1 MNELTA
7 KLTEQIKNTGAI
19 TFYEFM
25 QTALYHK
32 NLGYYFNDKEK
43 IGVRGDY
50 YTSANVDASFGAL
63 LAKECLR
70 LYKQLDSNS
79 QKINILEIGAGTG
92 QLAFD
97 IIYSLITENNF
108 PQNNIQYTVCEI
120 SPTMQTLQK
129 EKLVPFLGQ
138 VKWLN
143 YNELQE
149 NPQTAIIIANEV
161 VDAFAVHKVQFSK
174 GKLEELYL
182 NSDGESLKPFWQKAK
197 TAELEEYLRKLKI
210 ELIENQIIEINLDAV
225 KWLKT
230 LVNSLV
236 EGFIITI
243 DYGDLSDHLYSPENL
258 TGTIKCFSKHKLNT
272 QVFENIGEQDIT
284 SDVNFSALIYYGQEF
299 GLENLVFTR
308 QADFLIKL
316 GLLERLEQLITQD
329 PDSFKSLKT
338 RLALKNFF
346 IPGGISDHF
355 KVLVQKKSKEI
366 KYKLQK

>member
-1 MNELTA
+1 MNELKTIIID
-7 KLTEQIKNTGAI
+7 QIKSAGAI

-25 QTALYHK
+25 HTALYHK

-50 YTSANVDASFGAL
+50 YTSANIDASFGAL

-70 LYKQLDSNS
+70 LYKELDANEK
-79 QKINILEIGAGTG
+79 KINILEIGAGTG

-97 IIYSLITENNF
+97 IIYSLTTENNF
-108 PQNNIQYTVCEI
+108 LKDNIQYTICEI
-120 SPTMQTLQK
+120 SPTMQLLQK
-129 EKLVPFLGQ
+129 EKLAVFANQ
-138 VKWLN
+138 IKWLN
-143 YNELQE
+143 YNQLQE

-161 VDAFAVHKVQFSK
+161 VDAFAVHKVRFSK

-197 TAELEEYLRKLKI
+197 NHKLEEYLRKLKI
-210 ELIENQIIEINLDAV
+210 ELIENQIIEINLDAI

-230 LVNSLV
+230 LVDSLK

-258 TGTIKCFSKHKLNT
+258 MGTIKCFSKHQFNT

-284 SDVNFSALIYYGQEF
+284 SEVNFSALINYGQEF
-299 GLENLVFTR
+299 GLENLVFSR

-329 PDSFKSLKT
+329 PDSFQSLKT

-346 IPGGISDHF
+346 VPGGISDHF
-355 KVLVQKKSKEI
+355 KVLVQKKSK
-366 KYKLQK
+366 

>member
-1 MNELTA
+1 MNQLKTIIID
-7 KLTEQIKNTGAI
+7 QIKNSGAI

-25 QTALYHK
+25 HTALYHK

-70 LYKQLDSNS
+70 LYNLLDSNS
-79 QKINILEIGAGTG
+79 QQINILEIGAGTG

-108 PQNNIQYTVCEI
+108 QKNNIQYTICEI
-120 SPTMQTLQK
+120 SPTMQALQK
-129 EKLVPFLGQ
+129 EKLATFASQ

-143 YNELQE
+143 YNQLQE
-149 NPQTAIIIANEV
+149 NPQIAIIIANEV
-161 VDAFAVHKVQFSK
+161 VDAFAVHKVRFSK
-174 GKLEELYL
+174 GELEELYL

-197 TAELEEYLRKLKI
+197 NAELEEYLRKLKI
-210 ELIENQIIEINLDAV
+210 ELIENQVIEINLDAI

-236 EGFIITI
+236 EGFIINI

-258 TGTIKCFSKHKLNT
+258 TGTIKCFSKHQLNT

-329 PDSFKSLKT
+329 PDSFNSLKT

-346 IPGGISDHF
+346 VPGGISDHF

-366 KYKLQK
+366 